1 MHPPKLK
8 PDPNYLAAFTTIMMR
23 INHALGHKLSVPVV
37 VCVAGGA
44 AMHFYTGAR
53 YSEDIDAT
61 LSVRALLDP
70 NNLQIAWQDQEGK
83 ARLLYFDTQYNDT
96 FALLHLNAYDDAL
109 SIALKGINPSRLI
122 VKLLNPLDLAVSK
135 LARYSEQDQEDIRYL
150 GQLRLIRAVELRQR
164 AEAALPDY
172 VGDLSRVK
180 TSIQLACKLIKTAQ
194 MY

>member
-1 MHPPKLK
+1 MPPKLK
-8 PDPNYLAAFTTIMMR
+8 PDPNYLTAFTTIMMR
-23 INHALGHKLSVPVV
+23 INHALGHKLSAPVV

-70 NNLQIAWQDQEGK
+70 NDLQIAWQDQEGN

-96 FALLHLNAYDDAL
+96 FALLHQNAYDDAL
-109 SIALKGINPSRLI
+109 PIALKGIKPSRLI

-150 GQLRLIRAVELRQR
+150 GQLRLISAVELRQR

-172 VGDLSRVK
+172 VGDLARVK
-180 TSIQLACKLIKTAQ
+180 TSIQLACKLIKAAQ
-194 MY
+194 RY